1 MKKDK
6 KYIMHTFHFLIG
18 LFILIFVGISG
29 FSRINFADERVGTG
43 EIIIHTEKT
52 EMDVAN
58 FALIQLSVNTSY
70 SDSEKE
76 SLANSVKFQGEGD
89 FQSFIEQKNF
99 IRATKTENGIFLF
112 SKLTSGTYYLIGLDK
127 SDNPTILKDY
137 HDSIISLLQ
146 NQILDVYPKQVDYP
160 SPEYT
165 HLSVEKKWL
174 GPKLSEVKIY
184 LKCNGKIVD
193 QVILSEKNK
202 WCHEF
207 INLPT
212 QYQNQKANYQV
223 EEALL
228 NNYQV
233 DYQRVSKNRIIVTNT
248 FIPPKKKIFQTGN
261 MLIFGLLGCGLII
274 FGIGYQWMKKE

>member
-89 FQSFIEQKNF
+89 FQPFIEQKNF

-202 WCHEF
+202 WSHEF
-207 INLPT
+207 INLPM
-212 QYQNQKANYQV
+212 QYQNQNANYQV

>member
-1 MKKDK
+1 
-6 KYIMHTFHFLIG
+6 
-18 LFILIFVGISG
+18 
-29 FSRINFADERVGTG
+29 
-43 EIIIHTEKT
+43 
-52 EMDVAN
+52 MDVAN

-89 FQSFIEQKNF
+89 FQPFIEQKNF

-165 HLSVEKKWL
+165 HLSVEKKWI

-202 WCHEF
+202 WSHEF
-207 INLPT
+207 INLPM
-212 QYQNQKANYQV
+212 QYQNQNANYQV

-233 DYQRVSKNRIIVTNT
+233 DYQRVSKNKIIVTNT

>member
-146 NQILDVYPKQVDYP
+146 NQIL
-160 SPEYT
+160 
-165 HLSVEKKWL
+165 
-174 GPKLSEVKIY
+174 
-184 LKCNGKIVD
+184 
-193 QVILSEKNK
+193 
-202 WCHEF
+202 F
-207 INLPT
+207 
-212 QYQNQKANYQV
+212 
-223 EEALL
+223 LL
-228 NNYQV
+228 L
-233 DYQRVSKNRIIVTNT
+233 RK
-248 FIPPKKKIFQTGN
+248 
-261 MLIFGLLGCGLII
+261 
-274 FGIGYQWMKKE
+274 